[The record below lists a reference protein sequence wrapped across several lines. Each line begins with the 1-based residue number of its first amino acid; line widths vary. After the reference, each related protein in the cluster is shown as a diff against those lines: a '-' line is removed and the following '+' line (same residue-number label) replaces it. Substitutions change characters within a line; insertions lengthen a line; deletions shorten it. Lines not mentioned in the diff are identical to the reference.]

1 MTILRCKIERGCTL
15 FESSILSNELIF
27 CYMIEDCSLI
37 YLSPTDD
44 STELRIDPLKSS
56 FIKVADYDSFLVV
69 FSIYLAVSL
78 SDTKL
83 ISIFF

>member
-1 MTILRCKIERGCTL
+1 M

-83 ISIFF
+83 IMPVTIGSLVMK